1 MATYTTESGQTIWD
15 LSILLYGNSSNV
27 VKIIVDN
34 PQLNTV
40 TSLIPPKTVINYTPV
55 LGFNISTFLSSKA
68 IKPNTGQG
76 NPLQGIG
83 FDLGFE
89 INAFN

>member
-1 MATYTTESGQTIWD
+1 MATYETESGQTIWD
-15 LSILLYGNSSNV
+15 LSVLLYGNSSNV

-34 PQLNTV
+34 PQLSTV
-40 TSLIPPKTVINYTPV
+40 TSLIPPKSVINYTPV
-55 LGFNISTFLSSKA
+55 LGFNISTFLSSKS

-76 NPLQGIG
+76 NPLQGSG